1 MAVKD
6 RKTRKLRGSNHHGWG
21 IQKHRGKGSQ
31 GGAGNSGW
39 YKQKWC
45 KYSKYFK
52 DMHGS
57 HGFTRHSSDKEINA
71 INIRDIE
78 RNIEKFVNEGK
89 MTIKEGTYYL
99 NLASIGYD
107 KLLGDGKISH
117 KFIIQADS
125 FSEGAKKKIESI
137 GGMIESETKDD
148 GGIIANDTTESSE
161 KTNKTN
167 TTEKDIAEK

>member
-45 KYSKYFK
+45 LYSKYFK
-52 DMHGS
+52 DLHGN
-57 HGFTRHSSDKEINA
+57 HGFTRHSSDKGINA

-78 RNIEKFVNEGK
+78 RNLEKFVNEGK
-89 MTIKEGTYYL
+89 MTLKEDTYYL
-99 NLASIGYD
+99 NLASLGYD

-117 KFIIQADS
+117 KFIIEVDS
-125 FSEGAKKKIESI
+125 FSEGAKKKIENA
-137 GGMIESETKDD
+137 GGMIKSETKEDKEGVVD
-148 GGIIANDTTESSE
+148 NSVVASDTNENSE
-161 KTNKTN
+161 KQTK
-167 TTEKDIAEK
+167 E

>member
-6 RKTRKLRGSNHHGWG
+6 KKNRKLRGSKHCGWG

-31 GGAGNSGW
+31 GGAGNAGW

-57 HGFTRHSSDKEINA
+57 HGFTRHSSDNEIIA
-71 INIRDIE
+71 INIGDIE
-78 RNIEKFVNEGK
+78 RNLENFVNEGK
-89 MTIKEGTYYL
+89 IRLDNGTYYL
-99 NLASIGYD
+99 NLAAIGYD
-107 KLLGDGKISH
+107 KLLGNGKISH
-117 KFIIQADS
+117 KFVIETNS
-125 FSEGAKKKIESI
+125 LSEKAKEKIESI
-137 GGMIESETKDD
+137 GGTIKETKDNVNNAD
-148 GGIIANDTTESSE
+148 INN
-161 KTNKTN
+161 TNENKIN